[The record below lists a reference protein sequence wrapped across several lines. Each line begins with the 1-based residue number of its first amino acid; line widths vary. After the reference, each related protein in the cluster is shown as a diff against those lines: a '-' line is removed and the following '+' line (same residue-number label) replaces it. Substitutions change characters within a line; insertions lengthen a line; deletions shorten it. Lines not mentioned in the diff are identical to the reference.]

1 MSERLGG
8 KVAFISGGARGLGAS
23 HARHLAREGARVVIG
38 DLLHDQGRALVNE
51 LTNELGAERALF
63 VPLDVT
69 DENAW
74 QAAREQ
80 AEANFGPI
88 SILVNNAGIQKL
100 GTVLDSTL
108 KDFDAVVKVNLN
120 GTFLGTKVIAPSLIR
135 AGGGSIINVSSIA
148 GLIGLPNTVG
158 YVAAKWAVRGI
169 TKAAALEL
177 GPHRIRVNSI
187 HPGRIV
193 TDLTAGLNAPIRPNQ
208 LIKEPGQPEDVSNLV
223 AFLASDESRFSTGV
237 EFIVDG
243 GRYVGEN
250 IAVE

>member
-1 MSERLGG
+1 MSERLQG

-23 HARHLAREGARVVIG
+23 HARRFVREGAKVVIG
-38 DLLHDQGRALVNE
+38 DLLEAEGQALVA
-51 LTNELGAERALF
+51 ELGEDVALF

-69 DENAW
+69 VEASW
-74 QAAREQ
+74 QAALAL
-80 AEANFGPI
+80 AEARFGAI

-100 GTVLDSTL
+100 GTVLNSSL
-108 KDFDAVVKVNLN
+108 EDFDAVVRVNLN
-120 GTFLGTKVIAPSLIR
+120 GTFLGTKVIAPSLIK

-148 GLIGLPNTVG
+148 GMLGLPNTVG

-169 TKAAALEL
+169 TKASALEL
-177 GPHRIRVNSI
+177 GIHHIRVNSI

-193 TDLTAGLNAPIRPNQ
+193 TELTKGLDSPIRPNQ
-208 LIKEPGQPEDVSNLV
+208 LIKEPGAPQDISNLV
-223 AFLASDESRFSTGV
+223 AFLASDESRFSTGS

-250 IAVE
+250 ISVQ

>member
-1 MSERLGG
+1 MSQRLGG
-8 KVAFISGGARGLGAS
+8 KVAFVSGGARGLGAS
-23 HARHLAREGARVVIG
+23 HARRFVREGARMVIG
-38 DLLHDQGRALVNE
+38 DLLETEGRALAA
-51 LTNELGAERALF
+51 ELGADRALF

-69 DENAW
+69 SEASW
-74 QAAREQ
+74 LHAREQ
-80 AEANFGPI
+80 AEAAFGPI

-108 KDFDAVVKVNLN
+108 EDFDAVVQVNLN
-120 GTFLGTKVIAPSLIR
+120 GTFLGTKTIAPSLIR

-148 GLIGLPNTVG
+148 GMLGLPNTVG

-169 TKAAALEL
+169 TKASALEL
-177 GPHRIRVNSI
+177 AQHHIRVNSI

-208 LIKEPGQPEDVSNLV
+208 LIKEPGAPEDVSNLV

-243 GRYVGEN
+243 GRYVGESDP
-250 IAVE
+250 VQ